1 MFSVQSEIA
10 QLDPY
15 MVSGN
20 TGTLGRLIDS
30 LSTEFNVNAFS
41 VDTNLVALEGNVKNV
56 PKTAVNSQLGFHRFN
71 PSSVEGDVI
80 DSKFD
85 LINGEET
92 PESNFFSQTWSSSL
106 VSKQIPFFRVM
117 SFYRSSYNYILIIA
131 RIYYDK

>member
-1 MFSVQSEIA
+1 
-10 QLDPY
+10 

-30 LSTEFNVNAFS
+30 LSTKFNVNAFS
-41 VDTNLVALEGNVKNV
+41 VDTNLVALEGNVKDI

-80 DSKFD
+80 DSTFD
-85 LINGEET
+85 LMNEES

-106 VSKQIPFFRVM
+106 VSK
-117 SFYRSSYNYILIIA
+117 
-131 RIYYDK
+131 